1 MISAMEALKLSTIIH
16 KMSLSKTLYIINKT
30 IKNEA
35 KRGKVYTFVEVESS
49 ILSEVKDKLINK
61 GYRITATLIAAHD
74 KSKYLI
80 VIRWGE

>member
-1 MISAMEALKLSTIIH
+1 MISAAKAFKIVYNH
-16 KMSLSKTLYIINKT
+16 KISLSKTFYIINKT

-35 KRGKVYTFVEVESS
+35 KRGKVYALVEVDSS

-61 GYRITATLIAAHD
+61 DYRIAATLIAAHD

-80 VIRWGE
+80 VICWGE